1 MRVPSLHQFFRHQL
15 QPGFRA
21 GGIDEPATID
31 YVSDVL
37 ARFAETR
44 VLYAV
49 AGADGKPLQYIVDFL
64 VERQRAET
72 GTGGRGDY
80 ARVRTLTRHLGEF
93 ALFMSG
99 MFRERLVRRGEL
111 SYYLAQGAGA
121 YWTCA
126 DAEMHPGRRRIYRQI
141 CGHFRDIADTLDGL
155 RRTRQPPAPAGTA
168 PEPLAAFWHS

>member
-37 ARFAETR
+37 TRFAETR

-64 VERQRAET
+64 AERQRAEA
-72 GTGGRGDY
+72 GADGRTDY

-111 SYYLAQGAGA
+111 PYYLAQGAGA
-121 YWTCA
+121 YWSCA
-126 DAEMHPGRRRIYRQI
+126 DVELHPGRRRIYHQI
-141 CGHFRDIADTLDGL
+141 HGHFRDIADTLDGL
-155 RRTRQPPAPAGTA
+155 RRTRLPSAPAGA
-168 PEPLAAFWHS
+168 SAGPLAAFWHS

>member
-64 VERQRAET
+64 AERQRAE
-72 GTGGRGDY
+72 GGDGGRADY
-80 ARVRTLTRHLGEF
+80 ARARTLTRHLGEF

-111 SYYLAQGAGA
+111 PYYLAQGAGA
-121 YWTCA
+121 YWNCA
-126 DAEMHPGRRRIYRQI
+126 DVELHPTRRRVYRQMH
-141 CGHFRDIADTLDGL
+141 GHFRDIADALDGL
-155 RRTRQPPAPAGTA
+155 RRTRLPLAPAST
-168 PEPLAAFWHS
+168 PDPVAAFWHS